1 MADGDVIK
9 VPLGEMIETLRQ
21 ELQGAQARGEGQ
33 SVAFEIDKVEFEL
46 NLVDFEG
53 QSVAFEIDKVEL
65 ELKIVVSRKTKGE
78 GKIAFWV
85 LSAGGGLERA
95 GETSHT
101 FKLSLSPVASG
112 TGGRIKVRGESK
124 QPLNRD

>member
-21 ELQGAQARGEGQ
+21 ELQGAQARG
-33 SVAFEIDKVEFEL
+33 
-46 NLVDFEG
+46 EG